1 MKRGGGGGSGGKGF
15 NSLNE
20 IDNTFYCLTVFCFVI
35 VLILQLG
42 AFKL

>member
-1 MKRGGGGGSGGKGF
+1 MKRRGGGGGGGKGF

-20 IDNTFYCLTVFCFVI
+20 IDNTVFCLTFFCFVI